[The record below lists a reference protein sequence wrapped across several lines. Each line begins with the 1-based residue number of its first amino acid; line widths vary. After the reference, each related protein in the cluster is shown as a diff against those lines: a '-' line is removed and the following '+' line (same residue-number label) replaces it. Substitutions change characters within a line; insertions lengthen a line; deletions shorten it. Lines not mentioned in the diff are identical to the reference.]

1 MGIPVV
7 DLSSEEEDVLPDTLW
22 DEEFVRRLF
31 DDLNRG
37 LLGLPGDSNIIVLS
51 DSDEDEEVHEEDAV
65 DAKAMPPSAVS
76 SLAPTV
82 STVDTDDALE
92 GGGRGARW

>member
-1 MGIPVV
+1 
-7 DLSSEEEDVLPDTLW
+7 
-22 DEEFVRRLF
+22 
-31 DDLNRG
+31 
-37 LLGLPGDSNIIVLS
+37 
-51 DSDEDEEVHEEDAV
+51 VHEEDAV

-92 GGGRGARW
+92 GGGGGVQDDSNGGRTPDRVQGDCSNGGDEAVFP